1 MDLHEYQGKII
12 LAKYGVPVPKGIVAE
27 TPEEAV
33 EAAKKLQ
40 EETGTTSWAIKAQV
54 HAGGRGKAGGV
65 KIAKSIDE
73 VKLYASQIIGMTLV
87 TKQTEIGR
95 AHV

>member
-40 EETGTTSWAIKAQV
+40 EE
-54 HAGGRGKAGGV
+54 
-65 KIAKSIDE
+65 
-73 VKLYASQIIGMTLV
+73 
-87 TKQTEIGR
+87 
-95 AHV
+95 